1 MIPTTTHG
9 SKSNPRHHPQGSR
22 LLFSIDDEDNG
33 PIDPTASHVSGPR
46 AALPV
51 HAREPSVLGPRPVPL
66 SDDSDEGDTAHTLGS
81 GSGAIPTPS
90 SSSSPIQPLHEPLLL
105 QSFDQAN
112 LSSATSFEFS
122 NTIFSIPLSTTLSKT
137 DVELDRTVSLWS
149 GIALIVGVSIG
160 SGIFASPGPAFE
172 YAGSV
177 GGAIVVWIVAGLFAM
192 AGGLCY
198 AELGTMIPSSG
209 GEHPYLMR
217 AYGPIPAFLF
227 SWTGMSI
234 TRPGSLSIITV
245 ICAEYAGRLITYGT
259 NSTNPAPSLLVKAIA
274 ISIVVIL
281 TFINIISARA
291 STVLQNALS
300 LLKLGSL
307 VWIGVLGAIHAAR
320 DPLSSGNFNKGII
333 SIWLRGE
340 LKNPTRNLPRAI
352 SFGTLIVL
360 ICYVVT
366 NMSYFSVLPSSVI
379 ATSTTVGM
387 DFGKQVF
394 GHIGGIIIPLI
405 VIASTFGAANATLY
419 TGSRVAFIAAQTGHA
434 PKFLSRINPH
444 TRTPINALVLQS
456 ILSVLFIAVG
466 SFKSLVNFYSMI
478 AWTFYLLAVL
488 GLIIMRFTEPYA
500 ERPFSVWLG
509 VPIVFCIS
517 TVCLIAFSMW
527 EAPTEAVGAVL
538 FVISGI
544 PVYFVG
550 IKYGVTSEDVGHSCF
565 MWVASLVDTILPFAS
580 VQQFLQR
587 RGYQRQGDMDDS
599 QIEMM

>member
-81 GSGAIPTPS
+81 GSGAIPTP
-90 SSSSPIQPLHEPLLL
+90 
-105 QSFDQAN
+105 
-112 LSSATSFEFS
+112 T
-122 NTIFSIPLSTTLSKT
+122 
-137 DVELDRTVSLWS
+137 
-149 GIALIVGVSIG
+149 LIVGVSIG

-320 DPLSSGNFNKGII
+320 DPLSSGNFNKGFFDGA
-333 SIWLRGE
+333 STNPGNYALALYSALWAYDGWNNLNMVAGE

-366 NMSYFSVLPSSVI
+366 NMSYFQSYRAVLLLLRQLLEWTLENKYLVI
-379 ATSTTVGM
+379 LV
-387 DFGKQVF
+387 
-394 GHIGGIIIPLI
+394 
-405 VIASTFGAANATLY
+405 
-419 TGSRVAFIAAQTGHA
+419 TGHA